1 MADQKMTE
9 QESLLLIQQMINK
22 AKNSYHDTGIGP
34 ILWGTVIT
42 ICSLVTYFKIEYK
55 FTLPFDI
62 WWLTLI
68 AIIPQIFISI
78 RESRMNKA
86 KRYDDKII
94 DSVWIAFG
102 ISIFMLT
109 FINAKIIETLNPVF
123 RLYIDTKGG
132 RPDWDYGSHMNSFFL
147 MLYAI
152 PTFVTGAC
160 RNLKPMFWG
169 GIICWICC
177 IISIYTKIKVDMLL
191 MAIAAIFAWLIPGII
206 LWVRYKKRS
215 TANV

>member
-1 MADQKMTE
+1 MAEEKMTE
-9 QESLLLIQQMINK
+9 QESFLLIQQMINK

-34 ILWGTVIT
+34 ILWGSVIT
-42 ICSLVTYFKIEYK
+42 FCSLVTYFKIEYK
-55 FTLPFDI
+55 FELPFDI

-68 AIIPQIFISI
+68 AIVPQIFISI
-78 RESRMNKA
+78 REGKLNKA
-86 KRYDDKII
+86 KRYDDKVI

-102 ISIFMLT
+102 ISIFMLN
-109 FINAKIIETLNPVF
+109 FINNKIIETLNPIF
-123 RLYIDTKGG
+123 QFYIDSKGG
-132 RPDWDYGSHMNSFFL
+132 RPDWDYGSHLTGFLL

-177 IISIYTKIKVDMLL
+177 IISIYTKIKMDMLL
-191 MAIAAIFAWLIPGII
+191 MATAAIFAWLIPGII
-206 LWVRYKKRS
+206 LWVRYKKR
-215 TANV
+215 TAANV

>member
-1 MADQKMTE
+1 MTE
-9 QESLLLIQQMINK
+9 QESFLLIQQMINK

-34 ILWGTVIT
+34 ILWGSVIT
-42 ICSLVTYFKIEYK
+42 ICSLITYFKIEYK
-55 FTLPFDI
+55 FKLPFDI
-62 WWLTLI
+62 WFLTLI
-68 AIIPQIFISI
+68 AIVPQIFISI
-78 RESRMNKA
+78 RESRMNKV
-86 KRYDDKII
+86 KRYDDKVV

-102 ISIFMLT
+102 ISIFMLS

-191 MAIAAIFAWLIPGII
+191 TAIAAIFAWLIPGII
-206 LWVRYKKRS
+206 LWVRYKKRNA
-215 TANV
+215 ANV